1 MRSVRVSVIDDHS
14 QSRAALTALLRS
26 HPGISVVAA
35 GDRTLLETLVIKLN
49 RPDVLV
55 IDVEPFTPSDFE
67 RLSHL
72 SRAVPDMHIIGIG
85 MWLGDRDRVLASGA
99 SDFHVK
105 ADAPELLLQ
114 TILSACRHC

>member
-1 MRSVRVSVIDDHS
+1 MKSVRVIVIDVHAG
-14 QSRAALTALLRS
+14 SRAALTALLRT
-26 HPGISVVAA
+26 HPEISVIAD
-35 GDRTLLETLVIKLN
+35 GDLALMETVRTEPH
-49 RPDVLV
+49 RPHVLV

>member
-14 QSRAALTALLRS
+14 QSRAALTALLRT
-26 HPGISVVAA
+26 HPEISVIAD
-35 GDRTLLETLVIKLN
+35 GDLTLMETVRTE
-49 RPDVLV
+49 PHQPHVLV